1 MPLVSTPF
9 SSYPL
14 PGFRLIRI
22 FGLWSSMVCMNSSQ
36 KGRPL
41 YLAPGALMNYL
52 CQSIGASH
60 ASQKL
65 NSLLVCKLRDRKG
78 RATRNAE
85 KQSSFAM
92 FARDLQNSFI
102 DKFEIARVTEMAV
115 SRRPSRR
122 WWIFLSIY
130 SRSAQIALQI
140 FDLWWQLLFVWLVS
154 PQVFVGSKCHK
165 CLAVWG

>member
-1 MPLVSTPF
+1 MKTRLFFHFCQGHSGETKQAFISVSLPARDIHKNHRSWRSHKNTPCF
-9 SSYPL
+9 YALLIITSSLFAPFI
-14 PGFRLIRI
+14 PFRLIRI
-22 FGLWSSMVCMNSSQ
+22 FGLWSRMVCMNASQ

-78 RATRNAE
+78 RTPRNAE

-122 WWIFLSIY
+122 
-130 SRSAQIALQI
+130 
-140 FDLWWQLLFVWLVS
+140 
-154 PQVFVGSKCHK
+154 
-165 CLAVWG
+165 